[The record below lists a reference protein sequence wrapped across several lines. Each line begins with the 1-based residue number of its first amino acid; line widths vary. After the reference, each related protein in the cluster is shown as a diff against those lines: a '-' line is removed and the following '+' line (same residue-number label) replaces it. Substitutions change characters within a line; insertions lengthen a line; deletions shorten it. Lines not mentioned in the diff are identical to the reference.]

1 MATKK
6 SRKKKEAI
14 DPKRYAQ
21 ILRGIKLE
29 EIYLESCSVIHKR
42 ENLIKQKSLQVSIR
56 DNASYEQHNGRVK
69 VTHKYYLTAK
79 QPEMEDF
86 ALKISTAF
94 CLVYV
99 TDSPFEKEF
108 FDTFKN
114 TSLRMNSWPYLRE
127 LVQNM
132 TQRMNIPPL
141 TLPLVMTG

>member
-21 ILRGIKLE
+21 ILRGIKLD
-29 EIYLESCSVIHKR
+29 EIYLESCSVIYKR
-42 ENLIKQKSLQVSIR
+42 ENLIKQKGLQVSIR

-79 QPEMEDF
+79 NPEMEDF
-86 ALKISTAF
+86 VLKISTAF

-114 TSLRMNSWPYLRE
+114 INMTISSWPYFRE

-141 TLPLVMTG
+141 TLPFLRRG